1 LRHETTIYHIVFTQY
16 HVFLQKKK
24 GTKDDEESD
33 QDKYDR
39 HDYGSNF
46 DLLRLTLPNKLII
59 SVVQC
64 TSLVS

>member
-1 LRHETTIYHIVFTQY
+1 MFSY
-16 HVFLQKKK
+16 KKK

-59 SVVQC
+59 
-64 TSLVS
+64 